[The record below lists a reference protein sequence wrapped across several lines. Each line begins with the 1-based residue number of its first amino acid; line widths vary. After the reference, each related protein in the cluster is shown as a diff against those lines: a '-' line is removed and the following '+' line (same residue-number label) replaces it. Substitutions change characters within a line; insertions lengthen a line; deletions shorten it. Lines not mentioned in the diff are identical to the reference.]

1 MVTHSCLGNPMDR
14 GAWWATVRGVARKY
28 DWAQVHNVLY
38 LRPYQS
44 SVLHTAVCMCQS
56 QEKYVWCILTWF
68 LFPSHC
74 WEHEGAFL
82 WFLLWEPGWDPG
94 DKSCKA
100 VGACYDGV
108 PLEILAIR
116 LVYME
121 HLGDSNITAEVFPSL
136 APTESAPGGCR
147 FLYLL
152 GWVSGLVSSGCP
164 VAPLPLSLH
173 PRELLN
179 FQSVKLWLTR
189 TEGQLPNS
197 LLEEPEI
204 WCPILSCK
212 HIITTRFKRFRNFPG
227 GLVVM
232 TLHFHCRGHRFD
244 PWSGNQD
251 PTCLEVWPIN
261 K

>member
-108 PLEILAIR
+108 PLEILALR

-121 HLGDSNITAEVFPSL
+121 HLGDSNITAEVFPS
-136 APTESAPGGCR
+136 TGSHWVCS
-147 FLYLL
+147 
-152 GWVSGLVSSGCP
+152 GWL
-164 VAPLPLSLH
+164 PLPVLAWLGLRPCEQRLPRGPPPSLIA
-173 PRELLN
+173 
-179 FQSVKLWLTR
+179 S
-189 TEGQLPNS
+189 
-197 LLEEPEI
+197 
-204 WCPILSCK
+204 
-212 HIITTRFKRFRNFPG
+212 
-227 GLVVM
+227 
-232 TLHFHCRGHRFD
+232 
-244 PWSGNQD
+244 
-251 PTCLEVWPIN
+251 
-261 K
+261 